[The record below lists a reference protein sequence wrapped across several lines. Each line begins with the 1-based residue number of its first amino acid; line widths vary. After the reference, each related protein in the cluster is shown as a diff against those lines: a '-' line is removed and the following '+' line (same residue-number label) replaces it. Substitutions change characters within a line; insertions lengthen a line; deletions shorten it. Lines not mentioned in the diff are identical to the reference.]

1 MGLEAIAC
9 LDAKHAQPFN
19 TQSHGRAR
27 ARRHTPGGRGRQG
40 NGIVSP
46 PRRRVRSERN
56 RARGAR
62 RSRRETKEWHG
73 SPPFDVNER
82 ETTPP
87 PLPKLVAEQRSV
99 AAEDKRAVRWQ
110 CRCRET
116 ELHARKNAGATDR
129 GEHVPRTADAR
140 IIARAVLYAPSA
152 FNRELGG
159 EVMADCEAF
168 TAPAQGHCSGRVI
181 AVGDRGIEP
190 IAARRGRRVHRLSR
204 DALPC
209 RHQAHFASAAETPPH
224 SESHP
229 CGAIVI
235 AVVI

>member
-1 MGLEAIAC
+1 M
-9 LDAKHAQPFN
+9 
-19 TQSHGRAR
+19 S
-27 ARRHTPGGRGRQG
+27 
-40 NGIVSP
+40 
-46 PRRRVRSERN
+46 
-56 RARGAR
+56 
-62 RSRRETKEWHG
+62 
-73 SPPFDVNER
+73 
-82 ETTPP
+82 
-87 PLPKLVAEQRSV
+87 
-99 AAEDKRAVRWQ
+99 
-110 CRCRET
+110 
-116 ELHARKNAGATDR
+116 
-129 GEHVPRTADAR
+129 RTADAR

-168 TAPAQGHCSGRVI
+168 TAPAQSHCSGRVI

-209 RHQAHFASAAETPPH
+209 RPQAHFASAAETPPH

-235 AVVI
+235 AVVITEFLSRERIEQRRDNGRIRDVADLPVRGQLDAV